1 MAFTIR
7 ETDRYDRL
15 RLLEDCDPERLAQA
29 TLCIVGVGAL
39 GNEVA
44 KNCALLGIGRL
55 ILLDRDT
62 VAISNLT
69 RSVLFRAED
78 AGRPKAEV
86 AGARLREINPDV
98 QVDVIVGELAGA
110 LGLGLLRRCDA
121 VFGCV
126 DSREARVTLNAMA
139 IRAAVPL
146 VDGALGDLSG
156 TVRVFAG
163 EAGPCYECGLTQVD
177 WQVLSARQPC
187 GLLGQA
193 AVSEGRTPTTPMSA
207 STIGA
212 FQVAAA
218 LKLLRGDRSDAGTA
232 VVWNGRGPT
241 LYRTKLPAVDDC
253 MAHEEWPVPVV
264 VDCGPEATAG
274 ELLAA
279 AGVAVGVPD
288 GVPDGA
294 ADAVIRLNREWVA
307 TATCVECGATTPL
320 GRPWE
325 EVHREGRAAACP
337 DCRGLREPQVIREIG
352 AADSHAGTT
361 LAALGYAPLD
371 VIQVRAGEHDH
382 FIGLAR

>member
-29 TLCIVGVGAL
+29 TLGIVGVGAL

-55 ILLDRDT
+55 IVLDRDT

-69 RSVLFRAED
+69 RSVLFRAHD
-78 AGRPKAEV
+78 AGAPKAEV
-86 AGARLREINPDV
+86 AGRAVREINPDV
-98 QVDVIVGELAGA
+98 HVDVIVGELAGA

-139 IRAAVPL
+139 LRVGVP
-146 VDGALGDLSG
+146 VIDGALGDLSG

-163 EAGPCYECGLTQVD
+163 VAGPCYECGLTQTD

-193 AVSEGRTPTTPMSA
+193 AVSAGRTPTTPMSA

-218 LKLLRGDRSDAGTA
+218 LKLLRGDRSDVGTA
-232 VVWNGRGPT
+232 IVWNGRGPM
-241 LYRTKLPAVDDC
+241 LYQTKLPALEDC
-253 MAHEEWPVPVV
+253 MAHEEWPAPEP
-264 VDCGPEATAG
+264 VDCGPDSTAA

-279 AGVAVGVPD
+279 SSAPG
-288 GVPDGA
+288 GA
-294 ADAVIRLNREWVA
+294 IRLTREWVA
-307 TATCVECGATTPL
+307 AATCVECGVTTPL

-337 DCRGLREPQVIREIG
+337 DCAGLREPEVIRDI
-352 AADSHAGTT
+352 AAGSPHAGVS

-371 VIQVRAGEHDH
+371 IVQIRHGAQEIFA
-382 FIGLAR
+382 GLAR

>member
-86 AGARLREINPDV
+86 AGERLRELNPDV
-98 QVDVIVGELAGA
+98 HVDVIVGELAGA
-110 LGLGLLRRCDA
+110 LGLALLRRCDA

-139 IRAAVPL
+139 IRAAVP
-146 VDGALGDLSG
+146 VIDGALGDLSG

-163 EAGPCYECGLTQVD
+163 AEGPCYECGLTQVD

-212 FQVAAA
+212 FQTAAA
-218 LKLLRGDRSDAGTA
+218 LKILRGDLSDAGTA
-232 VVWNGRGPT
+232 VVWNGRGPM
-241 LYRTKLPAVDDC
+241 LYRTKLPALEEC
-253 MAHEEWPVPVV
+253 MAHDEWPEPEP
-264 VDCGPEATAG
+264 VDCGPEATAAD
-274 ELLAA
+274 LLAA
-279 AGVAVGVPD
+279 VGLES
-288 GVPDGA
+288 G
-294 ADAVIRLNREWVA
+294 VIRLTREWVA
-307 TATCVECGATTPL
+307 AATCVECNVTTPL

-337 DCRGLREPQVIREIG
+337 DCSGLREPEVIREIG
-352 AADSHAGTT
+352 ADSPHAGVT
-361 LAALGYAPLD
+361 LGALGYAPQD
-371 VIQVRAGEHDH
+371 VVQVAAGEAER
-382 FIGLAR
+382 FAGLAR